1 MLTGAHPVIGIAV
14 GEAEMRGAEPVYLVE
29 HTTSISRFVNGT
41 SLVNQHVPQPFALVL
56 LGKTR

>member
-14 GEAEMRGAEPVYLVE
+14 GEAEMVGQPVYLVE
-29 HTTSISRFVNGT
+29 HTTSISRFVNGN
-41 SLVNQHVPQPFALVL
+41 LVNQHVPQPFALVL